1 MLPAGPVV
9 LRGSL
14 VELRPLSLEHVEPL
28 VAAASS
34 RGSYRWTFVPEGA
47 AAMRAYVEEALADAA
62 AGRAVPFVQMAAG
75 EVVGAT
81 RFGNLE
87 RWRAPG
93 WPSRPAGCV
102 DAVEIGWTWLAEK
115 AQRTAV
121 NSEAK
126 RLLLGHAF
134 EVWEVRC
141 VTLKTDARNARSRA
155 AIERLG
161 ARLDGVLRAHL
172 PAADGTE
179 RDSAVYSIVAAEWP
193 DVRARLDSFIH
204 RG

>member
-9 LRGSL
+9 LRGSRI
-14 VELRPLSLEHVEPL
+14 ELWPLSLEHLEPL
-28 VAAASS
+28 LAAAAS
-34 RGSYRWTFVPEGA
+34 RKTYGWTFVPDGPD
-47 AAMRAYVEEALADAA
+47 AMRAYVEEALADAA
-62 AGRAVPFVQMAAG
+62 AGRAVPFVQVAG
-75 EVVGAT
+75 GEAVGST

-115 AQRTAV
+115 AQRTAI

-134 EVWEVRC
+134 EAWEVRR

-161 ARLDGVLRAHL
+161 ARLDGVLRAHM
-172 PAADGTE
+172 PAADGGA
-179 RDSAVYSIVAAEWP
+179 RDSAVYSILAHEWP
-193 DVRARLDSFIH
+193 EVRARLDSFLA
-204 RG
+204 RR